1 MADRNLNEPNDPHY
15 PADDKQ
21 PAWENS
27 DRTNQSEPTPS
38 EQDSEIQYD
47 DSDQCRRQRDP
58 T

>member
-27 DRTNQSEPTPS
+27 DRTNQSEPTPAS
-38 EQDSEIQYD
+38 RIRKSSMTILTQP
-47 DSDQCRRQRDP
+47 CLTP
-58 T
+58 A